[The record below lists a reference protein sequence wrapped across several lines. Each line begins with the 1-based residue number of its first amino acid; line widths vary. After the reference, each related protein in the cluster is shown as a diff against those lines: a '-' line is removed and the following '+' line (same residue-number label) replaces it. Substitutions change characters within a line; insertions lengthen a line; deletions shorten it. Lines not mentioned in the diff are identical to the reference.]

1 MTNEERNAI
10 EEDAARQAA
19 VAQDAFEE
27 ATWDAIERYRATGDL
42 VPVMQNGRLELLTVE
57 ETLRSRRDYTRRRD
71 QTGHRKCEALLGQF
85 AALGREIPADL
96 WDRLAADRKA
106 QYEDELRWIKMARK
120 AAAKPQQP
128 PTAHASE
135 P

>member
-1 MTNEERNAI
+1 MTDEERKAL

-27 ATWDAIERYRATGDL
+27 ATWDAIERYRVTGDL
-42 VPVMQNGRLELLTVE
+42 VPVMQNGRLELLTVD
-57 ETLRSRRDYTRRRD
+57 ETLRSRRDYAKRRD
-71 QTGHRKCEALLGQF
+71 QTGRRKCDALLGQF
-85 AALGREIPADL
+85 ASLGKEIPPDL

-106 QYEDELRWIKMARK
+106 QYEDELRWIDMAR
-120 AAAKPQQP
+120 AAAVERNRTR
-128 PTAHASE
+128 PT